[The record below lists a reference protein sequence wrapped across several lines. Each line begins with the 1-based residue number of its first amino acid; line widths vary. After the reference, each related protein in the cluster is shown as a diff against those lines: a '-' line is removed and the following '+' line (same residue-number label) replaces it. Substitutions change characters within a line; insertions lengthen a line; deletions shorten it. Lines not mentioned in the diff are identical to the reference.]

1 MLSVGLLIGCLTMLA
16 NSARG
21 FALMGPY
28 ESWMQPSNDFRLPSD
43 WLYGG
48 QDDVGGP
55 MWISNGFRWNVPV
68 VTYGFDQSFLIFF
81 GSNGVAAV
89 EGAIQLLNDLPR
101 CATVGESPYEN
112 THC

>member
-1 MLSVGLLIGCLTMLA
+1 MENAPSLGSSERENAQRGIAYWLPDNAGEFG
-16 NSARG
+16 ARFRAHG
-21 FALMGPY
+21 AVQ
-28 ESWMQPSNDFRLPSD
+28 SWMQPSNDFRLPSD

-68 VTYGFDQSFLIFF
+68 VTYGFDQSFLNFF

-89 EGAIQLLNDLPR
+89 EGAIQL
-101 CATVGESPYEN
+101 SQ
-112 THC
+112 